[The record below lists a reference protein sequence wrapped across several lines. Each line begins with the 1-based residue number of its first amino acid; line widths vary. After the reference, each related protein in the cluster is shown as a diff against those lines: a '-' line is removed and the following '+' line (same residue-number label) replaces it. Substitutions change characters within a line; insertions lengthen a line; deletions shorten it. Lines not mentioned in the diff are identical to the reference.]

1 MRLNR
6 FLRWPG
12 ASLAL
17 GLCLALLGGCV
28 DPEQGAGG
36 ATGGTAL
43 YAFDTAEGATNRV
56 LIWDNLPAAFEG
68 DALPAT
74 SRSIS
79 SDQFTKVKNLAW
91 GGLMVDS
98 SGNRLWMVGETGD
111 VVRVERIR
119 QQSGSI
125 PTAEAVS
132 FKLGNS
138 SDRLNN
144 GKFSQAALDPSNG
157 ALYVMETSDSDARV
171 WVVSNP
177 LVYRDG
183 DTVTQPSKIGIS
195 GDKAGTGLAAAGGSV
210 FAFFNEGNQI
220 QFSTETF
227 SGPRLRSGSASGF
240 APGSVL
246 IGSSTRL
253 YRYGS
258 LALDTS
264 NNRIYFAAHNQDTG
278 LSGAPISVFTFG
290 QFGSNPNQAPDR
302 GTLGTPSMNAIRVL
316 AHPGNKDWLAA
327 LDSLSGEAP
336 TNVIRLFKGPSG
348 SSMTVKAFTL
358 DAAVKLKGVALD
370 GNA

>member
-1 MRLNR
+1 MRLKR
-6 FLRWPG
+6 FLRRSG
-12 ASLAL
+12 A
-17 GLCLALLGGCV
+17 CLALALSMAFLGGCV
-28 DPEQGAGG
+28 DPEQGGGG

-43 YAFDTAEGATNRV
+43 YAFDTADSATSRV

-74 SRSIS
+74 SRTIS
-79 SDQFTKVKNLAW
+79 SDQFAKVKNLAW
-91 GGLMVDS
+91 GGLMMDAT
-98 SGNRLWMVGETGD
+98 GNRLWLVGEAGD
-111 VVRVERIR
+111 VVHVERIR
-119 QQSGSI
+119 QQTGSI
-125 PTAEAVS
+125 PTSEVVS

-144 GKFSQAALDPSNG
+144 GKFSQSALDSASG
-157 ALYVMETSDSDARV
+157 TLYVMETNDSEARI

-177 LVYRDG
+177 LSYRDG
-183 DTVTQPSKIGIS
+183 ETVTQPTRIGAS
-195 GDKAGTGLAAAGGSV
+195 GDKAGTGLAAAGGAV
-210 FAFFNEGNQI
+210 YAFFNEGNQI

-227 SGPRLRSGSASGF
+227 SGPRLRSGTSVGF
-240 APGSVL
+240 PAGNVL
-246 IGSSTRL
+246 IGGNTRL
-253 YRYGS
+253 FRYGS

-264 NNRIYFAAHNQDTG
+264 NNRIYVASHNQDASQ
-278 LSGAPISVFTFG
+278 SGAPISVFTFG

-348 SSMTVKAFTL
+348 SSLQVKIFTL
-358 DAAVKLKGVALD
+358 GAAVKLKGVALD